1 VRTALALGAL
11 AFGTSPVV
19 ITSLPR
25 PAFPG
30 PAPTPS
36 GAHRLVLVSSHK
48 AGFSAPSSGAPQAT
62 PFRGLP
68 LQTIYRTANR
78 LFLLYGKDGS
88 TGRYLLAAT
97 KTGSTLYGFD
107 FGSYG
112 RPPRIKPGDRDLVWE
127 QPMWAQESG
136 GVLYVETAHLTYAE
150 ASYGRNGYVTAIDLK
165 SRRIL
170 WRSPALVGNANTFL
184 VTKHYLVT
192 GYGFTDEP
200 DYLYL
205 LDRATGKV
213 VDRLLLP
220 NAPERIT
227 WQVGHVHVHTYDHN
241 VVVLLRGE

>member
-11 AFGTSPVV
+11 VFGTSPVV

-25 PAFPG
+25 PGFPG
-30 PAPTPS
+30 PTAAPS

-48 AGFSAPSSGAPQAT
+48 AGFSTPSAGAPQAA

-112 RPPRIKPGDRDLVWE
+112 RPPKIKPGDRDLVWE

-136 GVLYVETAHLTYAE
+136 GVLYVETA
-150 ASYGRNGYVTAIDLK
+150 
-165 SRRIL
+165 
-170 WRSPALVGNANTFL
+170 
-184 VTKHYLVT
+184 
-192 GYGFTDEP
+192 
-200 DYLYL
+200 
-205 LDRATGKV
+205 
-213 VDRLLLP
+213 LLLP

-227 WQVGHVHVHTYDHN
+227 WQAGHVHVHTYDHN